1 LFVLQFLLHQYFHR
15 AHFLLQQLCLLARA
29 RCSIAGRRRLVRTR
43 LPLSSVL
50 LQRAFL
56 GVLSSSQCSFDLSLA
71 LARAK
76 LEVLDN
82 ATQVLHSM
90 HSNIAQPP
98 FLFDKCLLAL
108 VFLLFNHKR
117 RTLT

>member
-15 AHFLLQQLCLLARA
+15 AHFLLQQLSLLARA

-56 GVLSSSQCSFDLSLA
+56 GVLGSSQCSFNLSLA
-71 LARAK
+71 LVRAT

-82 ATQVLHSM
+82 AT
-90 HSNIAQPP
+90 
-98 FLFDKCLLAL
+98 
-108 VFLLFNHKR
+108 
-117 RTLT
+117 